1 MKRKIWNDLLS
12 WKNKSPRKPL
22 IIKGAR
28 QVGKT
33 YIIKKF
39 GKKNYGQLHY
49 INFEKDRSLSN
60 IFQQDLNPQRIITE
74 LEFYLKKKIDN
85 QKDLIFFDEIQE
97 LPLALTSLKYFC
109 EQYPQINIISAGSLI
124 GIHLTGQSNFPVG
137 KVEFLHLY
145 PFTFHEFIEGI
156 KEKDAADYIDNYK
169 PGNTIPETLHQRLL
183 NLMKIYFITGG
194 MPEVINCYCQYQ
206 DSLFQATNQIRTLQ
220 ETLLLSYYA
229 DFAKH
234 SGKQNSMHLERLFRS
249 IPIQLAKEQNKS
261 AKRFRFKQAVPGINR
276 YSRLQG
282 VLDWLEAGE
291 LILKSFIVKNISV
304 PLSMNI
310 KPNMIKLYCFDLGL
324 LGSLSDL
331 SPQSILDYDYGSFK
345 GYFAEN
351 FIARELA
358 SNYQL
363 PLYSW
368 SRNRVEIEFIT
379 DINGKII
386 PIEVKAGKI
395 TKSKSLS
402 IFNEKYHPHRS
413 IILSSNNY
421 YCSGKT
427 EYYPLYLISKI
438 L

>member
-1 MKRKIWNDLLS
+1 MKRKIWKNLLS
-12 WKNKSPRKPL
+12 WKNKSFRKPL
-22 IIKGAR
+22 IVKGAR

-39 GKKNYGQLHY
+39 GKTNYQELHY

-60 IFQQDLNPQRIITE
+60 IFEKDLHPQRIITE
-74 LEFYLKKKIDN
+74 LEFYLKNKIN
-85 QKDLIFFDEIQE
+85 PKNDLIFFDEIQE
-97 LPLALTSLKYFC
+97 QPLALTSLKYFC
-109 EQYPQINIISAGSLI
+109 EEYPQINIISAGSLI
-124 GIHLTGQSNFPVG
+124 GIHLSEQSNFPVG

-145 PFTFHEFIEGI
+145 PFTFTEFIEGI
-156 KEKDAADYIDNYK
+156 KENDAVDFIENHI
-169 PGNTIPETLHQRLL
+169 PGDSIPETLHQRLL
-183 NLMKIYFITGG
+183 NLMIIYFITGG
-194 MPEVINCYCQYQ
+194 MPEIIKCYRQYQ
-206 DSLFQATNQIRTLQ
+206 DSLFQATNQIRSLQ

-249 IPIQLAKEQNKS
+249 IPAQQAKEQNGS
-261 AKRFRFKQAVPGINR
+261 VKRFRFKQVIPGINR

-282 VLDWLEAGE
+282 VIDWLEAGE
-291 LILKSFIVKNISV
+291 LILKSYLIKNISI
-304 PLSMNI
+304 PLGMNI
-310 KPNMIKLYCFDLGL
+310 KPNMIKLYSFDLGF
-324 LGSLSDL
+324 LGCLSDL
-331 SPQSILDYDYGSFK
+331 SPKSILDYNYGSFK

-351 FIARELA
+351 FIARELV
-358 SNYQL
+358 SNYDL
-363 PLYSW
+363 TLYSW

-402 IFNEKYHPHRS
+402 IFNEKYKPERS
-413 IILSSNNY
+413 IILSTNNY
-421 YCSGKT
+421 HSSGNI